1 MKNILIATIA
11 AVVLVGCGNPEA
23 DRALLDAAE
32 KGNIKAVKQHLAAG
46 ADLNAKNDKLAY
58 KGMTPLLWAVSS
70 GHKEIVELLIA
81 KGSNVK
87 ARCGNRGTP
96 LYCAAAH
103 GHKEIAELLI
113 AKGADVNRRM
123 SRGWTALHIAAH
135 EAQEEVAELLIAN
148 GADMNA
154 KIEGDNGYT
163 PLHFAVNF
171 DHKEIAELLIAKG
184 ADVNAKIE
192 GGGTPLHDAAVRGHT
207 EFVEL
212 LIAKGAD
219 VNAKADNGETP
230 LHFAATKEVAEL
242 LIAKGA
248 GVNAQASGVLKGQTP
263 LDFAIDYAEDEKIAE
278 LLRKHGGK
286 TKKKLKAVIKSNE
299 LESDVP
305 ELGLKKDK
313 SKFYYDMAAI
323 KGNGANW
330 PVTKNSR
337 VLRKNYSDLN
347 DAQFIDKLFSMME
360 KSEGKIHAFVL
371 AHKDRTQKEINYATA
386 KALNHPYEKSTS
398 STGQQVYTT
407 SEYLFEAESFS
418 KLIPKKFNLPSSAK
432 HEAKTAEELKAEGK

>member
-1 MKNILIATIA
+1 
-11 AVVLVGCGNPEA
+11 
-23 DRALLDAAE
+23 
-32 KGNIKAVKQHLAAG
+32 
-46 ADLNAKNDKLAY
+46 
-58 KGMTPLLWAVSS
+58 
-70 GHKEIVELLIA
+70 
-81 KGSNVK
+81 
-87 ARCGNRGTP
+87 
-96 LYCAAAH
+96 
-103 GHKEIAELLI
+103 
-113 AKGADVNRRM
+113 
-123 SRGWTALHIAAH
+123 
-135 EAQEEVAELLIAN
+135 
-148 GADMNA
+148 
-154 KIEGDNGYT
+154 
-163 PLHFAVNF
+163 
-171 DHKEIAELLIAKG
+171 
-184 ADVNAKIE
+184 
-192 GGGTPLHDAAVRGHT
+192 
-207 EFVEL
+207 
-212 LIAKGAD
+212 
-219 VNAKADNGETP
+219 
-230 LHFAATKEVAEL
+230 
-242 LIAKGA
+242 
-248 GVNAQASGVLKGQTP
+248 VLKGQTP